1 MVYRIARLGS
11 SAPIALAAEEL
22 IRYLSKMD
30 SAHTYELVEIAAYEA
45 GAEHTLWVG
54 IDPEIPIPEVTDS
67 ALDDSIAITFDG
79 QKGTIS
85 GANDRSVLIA
95 AYRFLREL
103 GCGFL
108 RPGAEGEIIPTIS
121 LADARISVFEAAS
134 YRHRGTCIEGADSY
148 EHVRDF
154 IEWMPK
160 VGMNTF
166 FNQMLNPHH
175 FYVRWYSHKLNE
187 ENYEDVNP
195 DFDRETAAVYLKE
208 SVKEIK
214 KRGMLCHEA
223 GHGWTCEPFGVEGLG
238 WGKETRELDE
248 ATKRNFAMINGE
260 RGLYKGV
267 AVNTNLCYSSE
278 YVIDTMVNAIYEYA
292 AARPELDYIHLWL
305 ADGTNNHCECEE
317 CKKKTPADHYVHL
330 LNRVDEKLTA
340 AGISAKIVF
349 LIYVDL
355 LWAPQVETLKNPD
368 RFALMFA
375 PITRT
380 YSSSIIE
387 DMDFN
392 GELPPYKR
400 NKNIMPSSVAENIAH
415 LRKWQKIFKG
425 DSFIYDYY
433 FIWDHC
439 KDLGHAAISR
449 VLFKDLQNLH
459 KLGIN
464 GSVDCQILRIFFPHG
479 LGMHAMATA
488 LWDETAEYEQVASAY
503 FQAAFGAQGAKVRAY
518 MEKLSEITHPP
529 FLRGEDLRFEDAA
542 FMEQLQSGLKMVEE
556 FRPIAKSVPADA
568 PRAVQ
573 VSYEYLQEHFAYAK
587 AYLEWELALASGK
600 RQETEQA
607 LEVLK
612 DVARKMEPRIHQGF
626 EYYLLEKT
634 LGMVMKK
641 MDSYL
646 K

>member
-1 MVYRIARLGS
+1 MVIQVATLGS
-11 SAPIALAAEEL
+11 SAPILYAAEEL
-22 IRYLSKMD
+22 VKYLSKMD
-30 SAHTYELVEIAAYEA
+30 SSHQYQPVQGLSYDPAKAHTI
-45 GAEHTLWVG
+45 WVG
-54 IDPEIPIPEVTDS
+54 KDAAIAVPAVCD
-67 ALDDSIAITFDG
+67 AMLDDGISIRVCQGNGF
-79 QKGTIS
+79 IS
-85 GANDRSVLIA
+85 GTNDRSVLIA
-95 AYRFLREL
+95 VYRFLKEL
-103 GCGFL
+103 GCAFL
-108 RPGAEGEIIPTIS
+108 RPGAEGEIIPKIT
-121 LADARISVFEAAS
+121 LLDAKVSILEVPS

-175 FYVRWYSHKLNE
+175 FYVRWYAHKLNE
-187 ENYEDVNP
+187 ENFEDVNP
-195 DFDRETAAVYLKE
+195 DFDRETAGRYLIE

-248 ATKRNFAMINGE
+248 NIKKNFAMINGE

-278 YVIDTMVNAIYEYA
+278 YVIKTMVNAICDYA
-292 AARPELDYIHLWL
+292 AKRPELDYIHLWL
-305 ADGTNNHCECEE
+305 ADATRNHCECEE
-317 CKKKTPADHYVHL
+317 CRKKMPADHYVHL

-340 AGISAKIVF
+340 EGISTKIVF
-349 LIYVDL
+349 LVYSEL
-355 LWAPQVETLKNPD
+355 LWAPQKETFKNPD

-380 YSSSIIE
+380 YSSSILD
-387 DMDFN
+387 DMDFK
-392 GELPPYKR
+392 GELPPFKL

-415 LRKWQKIFKG
+415 LRKWQEVFKG

-439 KDLGHAAISR
+439 KDPGHAAISR

-488 LWDETAEYEQVASAY
+488 LWDENASYEQVASDY
-503 FQAAFGAQGAKVRAY
+503 YQVAFGAQGEQVQTY
-518 MEKLSEITHPP
+518 MEKLSEIAHPP
-529 FLRGEDLRFEDAA
+529 FLRGEDLRFGDEA
-542 FMEQLQSGLKMVEE
+542 FIAQLKEGLKLIEE
-556 FRPIAKSVPADA
+556 FRPIAMAIPADA
-568 PRAVQ
+568 PRAIE
-573 VSYEYLQEHFAYAK
+573 VSYEYLQEHLTYAK
-587 AYLEWELALASGK
+587 AYLEWEIALAGGN
-600 RQETEQA
+600 RQETERA
-607 LEVLK
+607 LEVLR

-626 EYYLLEKT
+626 EYYLLEQT
-634 LGMVMKK
+634 LRMIMKK
-641 MDSYL
+641 MDEHL